1 MSEVTGVDVTIK
13 IRMDSGGVLR
23 INSNHAIDEVTVCR
37 MDGIILAQARPGT
50 QEYVSE
56 PFSGEKIV
64 VRVVSGSVSKVVK
77 LIEGY

>member
-1 MSEVTGVDVTIK
+1 
-13 IRMDSGGVLR
+13 
-23 INSNHAIDEVTVCR
+23 